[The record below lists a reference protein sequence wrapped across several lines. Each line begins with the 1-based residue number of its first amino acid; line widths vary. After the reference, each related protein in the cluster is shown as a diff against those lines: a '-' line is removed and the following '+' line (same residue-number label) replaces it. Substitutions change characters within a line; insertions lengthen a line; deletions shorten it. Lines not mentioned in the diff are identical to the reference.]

1 MFWYSTPI
9 STFNTLSKWHD
20 PRISLKDWEVFSN
33 FPGRIMNIWTLIA
46 SFGLSH
52 NIWPL
57 TKLILRPNSKF
68 LNRPPHEQCHLLRN
82 LWGWQAFHSCFISFS
97 SMSLQAPCPPPSPRL
112 HHPSYSKKSQE
123 EIYDQYLRDGLQNYY
138 LQQQKLQKTTKKLK
152 HQTSDE
158 NAAAA
163 EKLRKQKMSEKTNS
177 SSNSSKVN
185 RDQKS
190 AATLMAAAASAGV
203 HGLLYLLDMNLYDL
217 VTSNVVV
224 CTFWLVNQR
233 LLKISGDHTTM
244 PEMTT
249 DDPNFRIIQSIY
261 LCLKFLYE
269 IWISLPLNFLSE
281 IWISF

>member
-1 MFWYSTPI
+1 MSFFFAAY
-9 STFNTLSKWHD
+9 NTE
-20 PRISLKDWEVFSN
+20 RIS
-33 FPGRIMNIWTLIA
+33 
-46 SFGLSH
+46 
-52 NIWPL
+52 
-57 TKLILRPNSKF
+57 F
-68 LNRPPHEQCHLLRN
+68 LLY
-82 LWGWQAFHSCFISFS
+82 FFS

-177 SSNSSKVN
+177 SGNSNKVN

-203 HGLLYLLDMNLYDL
+203 HGLLYHLDMNVELFKAHVALSKSSLFHRGKNKLY
-217 VTSNVVV
+217 
-224 CTFWLVNQR
+224 
-233 LLKISGDHTTM
+233 
-244 PEMTT
+244 
-249 DDPNFRIIQSIY
+249 
-261 LCLKFLYE
+261 
-269 IWISLPLNFLSE
+269 
-281 IWISF
+281 

>member
-1 MFWYSTPI
+1 MSF
-9 STFNTLSKWHD
+9 FCAAHNTE
-20 PRISLKDWEVFSN
+20 RISFLLYFFS
-33 FPGRIMNIWTLIA
+33 
-46 SFGLSH
+46 
-52 NIWPL
+52 
-57 TKLILRPNSKF
+57 
-68 LNRPPHEQCHLLRN
+68 
-82 LWGWQAFHSCFISFS
+82 S

-190 AATLMAAAASAGV
+190 TATLMAAAASAGV
-203 HGLLYLLDMNLYDL
+203 HGLLYHLD
-217 VTSNVVV
+217 SKHI
-224 CTFWLVNQR
+224 W
-233 LLKISGDHTTM
+233 
-244 PEMTT
+244 
-249 DDPNFRIIQSIY
+249 
-261 LCLKFLYE
+261 LCLKTLYSIDKNKLYWTSHFVQIKE
-269 IWISLPLNFLSE
+269 C
-281 IWISF
+281 

>member
-1 MFWYSTPI
+1 MSF
-9 STFNTLSKWHD
+9 FCAANNTE
-20 PRISLKDWEVFSN
+20 RIS
-33 FPGRIMNIWTLIA
+33 
-46 SFGLSH
+46 
-52 NIWPL
+52 
-57 TKLILRPNSKF
+57 F
-68 LNRPPHEQCHLLRN
+68 LLY
-82 LWGWQAFHSCFISFS
+82 FFY

-177 SSNSSKVN
+177 SSNSTKVN

-203 HGLLYLLDMNLYDL
+203 HGLPYHLDMNLEL
-217 VTSNVVV
+217 FKPHVALSKRSLFHRGKN
-224 CTFWLVNQR
+224 
-233 LLKISGDHTTM
+233 K
-244 PEMTT
+244 
-249 DDPNFRIIQSIY
+249 
-261 LCLKFLYE
+261 LY
-269 IWISLPLNFLSE
+269 
-281 IWISF
+281 